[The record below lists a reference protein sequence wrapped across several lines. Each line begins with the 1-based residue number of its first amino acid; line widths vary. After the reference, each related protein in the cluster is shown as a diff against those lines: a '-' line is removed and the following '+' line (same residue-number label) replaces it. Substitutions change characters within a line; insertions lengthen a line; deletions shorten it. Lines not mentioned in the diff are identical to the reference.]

1 MLGAWALLLGAVLLA
16 LTLAER
22 PLRRLPLGPAV
33 IYLIVGWTAGASFG
47 TPQAVTAADLQKY
60 AAAATVVTE
69 LAVLV
74 SLLAVGLRLRVPPT
88 LRAWSPALLLA
99 GPGMLV
105 TVALGTL
112 VAIWVLQLPWAL
124 ALLLAAI
131 MAPTDPVLASE
142 VQIKSDDDRDRV
154 RVSLTAE
161 GGLNDGSALPAV
173 MLGLGFLGLH
183 KLGTSGVSW
192 LLQDVLWAIGGGLVV
207 GLALGRLVGALLRHR
222 STAGDPLL
230 RDELLTIGLVMAAFG
245 LAKITA
251 TSTFVVVFAAGATL
265 LLPFRNPAQI
275 SSESGAAGAGA
286 GAATIAP
293 EGQQLA
299 ERLGDFGT
307 RIERVIEAVT
317 VLAVGWALYA
327 IPPSWPALAFGML
340 LALLVRPLAVF
351 AVLRP
356 HHMLPGQRRLIA
368 WFGIRGIGT
377 LYYLSFALEQG
388 VAGQQALQLVQA
400 ALTAVAVS
408 VVLHGVSATPLMT
421 EYQRR
426 RAARRG
432 GQAP

>member
-16 LTLAER
+16 LTLAEQ
-22 PLRRLPLGPAV
+22 PLRRLPLAPAV
-33 IYLIVGWTAGASFG
+33 IYLALGLAAGMLFG
-47 TPQAVTAADLQKY
+47 TPTSLSESAIESALEEYAGTAA
-60 AAAATVVTE
+60 VVTE

-74 SLLAVGLRLRVPPT
+74 SLLAVGLRLRVPTT
-88 LRAWSPALLLA
+88 LRAWTPALLLA
-99 GPGMLV
+99 GPGMMV

-112 VAIWVLQLPWAL
+112 VGIWLLQLPWPL

-142 VQIKSDDDRDRV
+142 VQIRSETDRDTV

-161 GGLNDGSALPAV
+161 GGLNDGTALPAV
-173 MLGLGFLGLH
+173 TLALGFLGLH
-183 KLGTSGVSW
+183 TLGTGGVNW
-192 LLQDVLWAIGGGLVV
+192 LLQDVVWAIGGGLVV
-207 GLALGRLVGALLRHR
+207 GLALGLGVGALLCRR
-222 STAGDPLL
+222 SSSGDPLL

-251 TSTFVVVFAAGATL
+251 TSTFVVAFAAGVTL
-265 LLPFRNPAQI
+265 LLPFRLPGEN
-275 SSESGAAGAGA
+275 STRTGL
-286 GAATIAP
+286 IAP

-299 ERLGDFGT
+299 QRLGDFGA

-317 VLAVGWALYA
+317 VLAVGWALYVVT
-327 IPPSWPALAFGML
+327 PSWRALAFGLM

-356 HHMLPGQRRLIA
+356 RHMLPNQRRMVS

-377 LYYLSFALEQG
+377 LYYLAFALEQG
-388 VAGQQALQLVQA
+388 VVGPQAMEIVQA

-408 VVLHGVSATPLMT
+408 VVLHGVSATPLMAS
-421 EYQRR
+421 YQRR

-432 GQAP
+432 DQPP